1 MTNNEVLEII
11 TNKII
16 SMKKITD
23 ISISMTFKEDL
34 GFDSVDMLEMI
45 LYLEEQCHVSFA
57 DSFTVLTV
65 KDAIDFVISHQK

>member
-23 ISISMTFKEDL
+23 ISISMHFKEDL
-34 GFDSVDMLEMI
+34 GFDSVDMLEMV

-57 DSFTVLTV
+57 DSFIVLTI
-65 KDAIDFVISHQK
+65 KDAIDLVISHQK